1 MIKRNLKPL
10 SMVADTEISGSE
22 LLQKLKEASSQNANS
37 ESANSS
43 LLNLNDEA
51 ENNNSSN
58 ENNNL
63 QQQIDEYTEN
73 LNNIP
78 RMESYNANIYM
89 PNIVASGV
97 EISTFNEVKVDD
109 RLTGDLVNYLKG
121 DIVTD
126 KELRNNT
133 SINLTVNNN
142 RLKFINDNLVA
153 SGQAVAYY
161 DIYRDNNFNIDGGVY
176 KFYPTVD
183 EATGDVIFDIC
194 GVKFTMSYSEYI
206 NLVNGD
212 SEKSLRLYIPYDKEV
227 EAGGHISTS
236 GLYYNYIAIK
246 LDTLKIEGI
255 DNLISLSIDTYIN
268 GCSTIPNDDGNGEKR
283 VCESNIKIIL
293 GLADGTYVNDRLN
306 NIKMDTKFEYETV
319 KGIKISFEFINYPYE
334 YSKARLEL
342 TSVEQLVKAGGTKKY
357 KLIK

>member
-22 LLQKLKEASSQNANS
+22 LLQKLKEASLQDVNS
-37 ESANSS
+37 ESVNSS

-51 ENNNSSN
+51 ENNNLSN

-63 QQQIDEYTEN
+63 QQQIDEYTED

-78 RMESYNANIYM
+78 RMTSYNGYVYV

-97 EISTFNEVKVDD
+97 EISTFNKVDD

-126 KELRNNT
+126 KELRNST
-133 SINLTVNNN
+133 SINITVNNN
-142 RLKFINDNLVA
+142 SPKIIYNNFVA

-161 DIYRDNNFNIDGGVY
+161 DIYRDNNFNIDGGAY

-212 SEKSLRLYIPYDKEV
+212 SEKSLRLSIPNNKEV

-236 GLYYNYIAIK
+236 GLYYVGPIK
-246 LDTLKIEGI
+246 FDTLKIEGV

-268 GCSTIPNDDGNGEKR
+268 RCSTISNDDGNGEKR
-283 VCESNIKIIL
+283 VCESNLKIIL
-293 GLADGTYVNDRLN
+293 GLADGTYINDRLN
-306 NIKMDTKFEYETV
+306 NIKMDTKFEYEAV
-319 KGIKISFEFINYPYE
+319 KGIKISFEFKDNYNETYGWI
-334 YSKARLEL
+334 YLEL
-342 TSVEQLVKAGGTKKY
+342 ASVEQLVKAGGTKKY